1 VAAAVVAVEAV
12 AVAGVAAVA
21 ADIRATGPVPLST
34 GIERTDLASG
44 VRVITER
51 MPEASS
57 VSVGVWF
64 AVGSRDEPDEVAGA
78 SHFLEHLL
86 FKGTEDRSARSIALA
101 VDAVGGEMNAYTSR
115 EHTAYYLRLPVAEL
129 RAGVE
134 LLGEVV
140 TAPAFRPHELEAE
153 REVIVE
159 EILMSED
166 TPDDLVVTALYE
178 SLFPRHPL
186 GRETLGTRDT
196 VEGMSRDE
204 VAGFHGQ
211 WYRPV
216 NLVVAA
222 AGALTHDE
230 VLQALDGLLPTGASG
245 EAPHRAVPAPEVEP
259 LVVIDRPTEQV
270 HVAAAWRA
278 LPVGDDDRYAL
289 WVANQVL
296 GGGMSSRL
304 FQEIRE
310 ERGLAYTVFSAPSAY
325 SDAGSLM
332 LYSATGSGR
341 LQELLDAID
350 RVLDGMLT
358 DGITEEEHDVARGF
372 LEGSMLLGLEDS
384 GSRMA
389 RLGSGLTSRDQVV
402 PVQEHLQRIEAV
414 TRDDV
419 ARVLHRVLDGP
430 RSVAAVGPLG
440 DGVPA
445 LTSFA
450 RR

>member
-1 VAAAVVAVEAV
+1 MAAAVVAAV
-12 AVAGVAAVA
+12 VAAEVAAVA
-21 ADIRATGPVPLST
+21 ADLRADGPAPQGA

-64 AVGSRDEPDEVAGA
+64 AVGSRDEPDEVAGV
-78 SHFLEHLL
+78 SHFLEHLM

-101 VDAVGGEMNAYTSR
+101 IDAVGGEMNAYTSR

-129 RAGVE
+129 RSGIE
-134 LLGEVV
+134 LLAEVV
-140 TAPAFRPHELEAE
+140 TEPAFRANELDAE

-166 TPDDLVVTALYE
+166 TPDDLVLTALYE
-178 SLFPRHPL
+178 SLFPAHPL

-196 VEGMSRDE
+196 VEAMSRDE
-204 VAGFHGQ
+204 VASFHGR
-211 WYRPV
+211 WYRPA

-222 AGALTHDE
+222 AGALTHDD
-230 VLQALDGLLPTGASG
+230 VLGALDGL
-245 EAPHRAVPAPEVEP
+245 VPAVDAGAPPVRTAPGRDVEP

-270 HVAAAWRA
+270 HVAAGWRA
-278 LPVGDDDRYAL
+278 LPVGDGDRYAL
-289 WVANQVL
+289 WVANHVL

-304 FQEIRE
+304 FQEVRE
-310 ERGLAYTVFSAPSAY
+310 ERGLAYTVFSSPSSY

-332 LYSATGSGR
+332 LYTATGASR
-341 LQELLDAID
+341 LQELLKVID
-350 RVLDGMLT
+350 EVIDGLLS
-358 DGITEEEHDVARGF
+358 DGITEEEHAVARGY

-389 RLGSGLTSRDQVV
+389 RLGSGVTTHGDVV
-402 PVQEHLQRIEAV
+402 AVEEHVERIRAV

-419 ARVLHRVLDGP
+419 SRVLHRVLDGP
-430 RSVAAVGPLG
+430 RAVAAVGPLG
-440 DGVPA
+440 EGDPA
-445 LTSFA
+445 LDRFS